1 MTFDKQKA
9 QLDFDRWMKLD
20 SRAQSTVIEAGVIL
34 TEHMRAALDEID
46 RQAKRISALEQNLL
60 TSECR
65 EREAMRR
72 IAELEGNSLRSDELD
87 EIRLDAKTEYALSL
101 SPEDW
106 RRDLRVLLAHCDY
119 LNRAWADDV
128 RSHLEIEDKQR
139 AALKKLG
146 QAKRERGKAL
156 VEERAHVIECNPN
169 RTIEWTREQAKERAR
184 EKLHPEGRI

>member
-1 MTFDKQKA
+1 MNFDMQKA
-9 QLDFDRWMKLD
+9 RRYADTGDLMKTTKWLY
-20 SRAQSTVIEAGVIL
+20 
-34 TEHMRAALDEID
+34 HALDEID
-46 RQAKRISALEQNLL
+46 RQTKRVSALEQKLL